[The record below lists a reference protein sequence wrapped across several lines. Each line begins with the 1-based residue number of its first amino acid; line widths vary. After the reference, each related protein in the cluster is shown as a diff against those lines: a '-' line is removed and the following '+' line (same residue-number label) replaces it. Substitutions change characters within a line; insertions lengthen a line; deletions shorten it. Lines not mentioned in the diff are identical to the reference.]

1 MYIIDFGL
9 SKQFR
14 DPDTRRHIPYS
25 TSLGFTG
32 TADFASVNSH
42 QGSELGRRD
51 DLESLAYILIYFVRG
66 SLPWQGMGQ
75 NIHVVKQS
83 ITSHSMFKELP
94 AEFLIFLQHC
104 RSLAFDDKP
113 NYDYYLNL
121 FNNLLPEAPRL
132 TSDWLSGD
140 KAGRRDAHGMY
151 ALAQITMIG
160 VVTHIVRRIQ
170 ITSESQIT
178 LRDPSAG
185 RSCSIYVFCI

>member
-14 DPDTRRHIPYS
+14 NPDTCRHILYS
-25 TSLGFTG
+25 TSLGFAR
-32 TADFASVNSH
+32 TADFASINSH
-42 QGSELGRRD
+42 QGSELRRRD
-51 DLESLAYILIYFVRG
+51 DLESLAYILIYFICS

-83 ITSHSMFKELP
+83 ITSHSIFKELL

-104 RSLAFDDKP
+104 RSLAFDDKS

-121 FNNLLPEAPRL
+121 FNNLLPKAPRL
-132 TSDWLSGD
+132 ISDWLSGD

-160 VVTHIVRRIQ
+160 VTHIVCR
-170 ITSESQIT
+170 TSESQIT

-185 RSCSIYVFCI
+185 QSCSIYVFCI